1 MSLRQPA
8 LNPWVLAHL
17 YTDPLF
23 EPGKSPELS
32 SSAPIPFLGDNR
44 RHMLI
49 LVDHK
54 PEPFLPDDL
63 LEFLIQV
70 LGACRLSMSDVAL
83 VNRQQLVGL
92 RYVDLQH
99 QFQPAK
105 ILAFG
110 THLEDGPLPKAPWN
124 EVQFADQCS
133 WLHSAPLRDLKE
145 DKSLKV
151 IFWKELKSL
160 FNL

>member
-1 MSLRQPA
+1 MSLRKPA
-8 LNPWVLAHL
+8 LNPWVLAHF

-23 EPGKSPELS
+23 EPSKDPEPGS
-32 SSAPIPFLGDNR
+32 SDPIPFLGDNR
-44 RHMLI
+44 RHVLI
-49 LVDHK
+49 LVDHT
-54 PEPFLPDDL
+54 PEPFLSDDL

-70 LGACRLSMSDVAL
+70 LGACQFSMSDVAL
-83 VNRQQLVGL
+83 VNRQRLPGL

-99 QFQPAK
+99 QFQPVK
-105 ILAFG
+105 ILAFAVQ
-110 THLEDGPLPKAPWN
+110 LQDGPLPQAPRN

-133 WLHSAPLRDLKE
+133 WLHSASLRELKD
-145 DKSLKV
+145 DKALKI

>member
-23 EPGKSPELS
+23 EPRKDPSLGSN
-32 SSAPIPFLGDNR
+32 APIPFLGDNR
-44 RHMLI
+44 QHILI
-49 LVDHK
+49 LVEHT

-70 LGACRLSMSDVAL
+70 LGACQLSMSDVAL
-83 VNRQQLVGL
+83 VNRQHLPGL

-110 THLEDGPLPKAPWN
+110 TQLQDSPLPKAPWN
-124 EVQFADQCS
+124 EVQFVDQCS
-133 WLHSAPLRDLKE
+133 WLHSASLGELKD
-145 DKSLKV
+145 DKSLKI